1 MSVRRPAD
9 EQPEPTEE
17 PFIER
22 DVKGGPSVYQQ
33 VFDVVVDLKLG
44 DLIELQGEQRGF
56 EVGGPEG
63 SYEEYLQRRGQRVL
77 DGHGP
82 EAADA
87 GGHGD
92 GEHAEVV
99 EDIDVGREGAERRR
113 KEKSSG
119 ARV

>member
-1 MSVRRPAD
+1 MSIRRSAD

-22 DVKGGPSVYQQ
+22 DVEGSPSVYKE
-33 VFDVVVDLKLG
+33 VFDGVVDLELG
-44 DLIELQGEQRGF
+44 DLVELQSEPRGF
-56 EVGGPEG
+56 DVGGPEG
-63 SYEEYLQRRGQRVL
+63 AYEEYQQRRGQRVL